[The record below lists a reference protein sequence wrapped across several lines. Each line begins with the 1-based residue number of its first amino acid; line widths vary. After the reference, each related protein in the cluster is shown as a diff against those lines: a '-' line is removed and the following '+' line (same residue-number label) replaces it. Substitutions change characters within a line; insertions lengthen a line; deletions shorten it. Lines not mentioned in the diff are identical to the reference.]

1 MAHFEI
7 KIEAWPK
14 FSDIDPNF
22 GKSKV
27 AQSSRIFYVEE
38 RLGCL
43 LDDMGYDS
51 NIFVKQLDE
60 PKER

>member
-1 MAHFEI
+1 MAHFQI

-14 FSDIDPNF
+14 FSDIDPNV
-22 GKSKV
+22 GKS
-27 AQSSRIFYVEE
+27 QVED